1 MQQEPEVSARLHDE
15 VMKKQADFVK
25 TLTKMESLVTDPA
38 ALFFRSRVFEGLMET
53 QPIIN
58 VNYDKRLGSG
68 THGAMH
74 PATMRA
80 NKHAAEV
87 KCVAKV
93 CCSSNFAA
101 CFVAQIQAWR
111 SRGCRHGSNLVV
123 HMSCHLQL
131 AAHARLQPVHAA

>member
-53 QPIIN
+53 QPIID
-58 VNYDKRLGSG
+58 VDFDKRLGSG
-68 THGAMH
+68 TYGAIH
-74 PATMRA
+74 PATMRT

-93 CCSSNFAA
+93 CCSSDFAA
-101 CFVAQIQAWR
+101 RFVAHFEACR
-111 SRGCRHGSNLVV
+111 SSGCRHGPKFVV
-123 HMSCHLQL
+123 QVSCHLQL
-131 AAHARLQPVHAA
+131 AARARLQPVHAA